1 MSERI
6 YKAAIFDIGGV
17 VLRSP
22 FIAIAEY
29 ERQHGI
35 PDNYINTSIV
45 ARGAQGAWQRFERGE
60 LELFAFYDAFSRDL
74 SDTVNGNA
82 WYKAYCKKKGIGR
95 LKMSILGWFERFLM
109 ISGKTRMSQVTGPFE
124 REWTRSGPQ
133 SQISIS
139 AAVGKHKV
147 IALTNNYSQNSV
159 PQSERAFLGWEEGAT
174 TEDLRSLFDDFCDS
188 SALGT
193 RKPEP
198 KFYLI
203 ACERN
208 GIKPHEAIFL
218 DDIGL
223 NLKAAKELGMDTIH
237 VPIGGTF
244 NAVKQLEA
252 KLGLDLTGKPH
263 ASTAKM

>member
-1 MSERI
+1 MPERA

-29 ERQHGI
+29 ERERGI
-35 PDNYINTSIV
+35 PDNYLNCSIV
-45 ARGAQGAWQRFERGE
+45 ARGSQGAWQKFERGE
-60 LELFAFYDAFSRDL
+60 LELLEFYEAFSRDL
-74 SDTVNGNA
+74 SDTVNGNT
-82 WYKAYCKKKGIGR
+82 WYKAYCKRKGIDCPHLPERLNVNGR
-95 LKMSILGWFERFLM
+95 DLFGAMMRVSRVYDPHMVEAIHR
-109 ISGKTRMSQVTGPFE
+109 IR
-124 REWTRSGPQ
+124 
-133 SQISIS
+133 
-139 AAVGKHKV
+139 AAGKHKI
-147 IALTNNYSQNSV
+147 IALTNNYSHSSV
-159 PQSERAFLGWEEGAT
+159 PPSERTFLGWEEGAT

-208 GIKPHEAIFL
+208 GIQPHEAVFL

-223 NLKAAKELGMDTIH
+223 NLKVAKELGMDTIH

-244 NAVKQLEA
+244 EAVKQLGA
-252 KLGLDLTGKPH
+252 KLGMDLTGNAH
-263 ASTAKM
+263 DNVAKL